1 MEVAIL
7 SFIKYRIGEMAK
19 DFGVPTK
26 TVTALVGE
34 FFEKPKSGQ
43 QVLTEEQLNVLFDV
57 LTQRHQVASLEE
69 TLAAQQQPK
78 AEAAPAAPKEAPAPK
93 AEKAEPEKKPAQPAP
108 QQQPKADKPA
118 QQPKA
123 EKPKEPERKRERRV
137 IDTSAVTVNAN
148 RFDDRVDA
156 LVSERVQNYSGGKQK
171 IGNKNKQQS
180 RNKFAGNKRR
190 NEEQEK
196 MRRLQLEVAKK
207 APLVVKIPD

>member
-78 AEAAPAAPKEAPAPK
+78 AEPLDPEAQMKLSLVGFPHK
-93 AEKAEPEKKPAQPAP
+93 YDAQKC
-108 QQQPKADKPA
+108 QGIVLKS
-118 QQPKA
+118 
-123 EKPKEPERKRERRV
+123 
-137 IDTSAVTVNAN
+137 I
-148 RFDDRVDA
+148 
-156 LVSERVQNYSGGKQK
+156 
-171 IGNKNKQQS
+171 
-180 RNKFAGNKRR
+180 
-190 NEEQEK
+190 
-196 MRRLQLEVAKK
+196 
-207 APLVVKIPD
+207 IPGIRSLL

>member
-57 LTQRHQVASLEE
+57 LTQRHRVASLEE

-78 AEAAPAAPKEAPAPK
+78 AEAAPAAPKAAPAPK
-93 AEKAEPEKKPAQPAP
+93 AERPS
-108 QQQPKADKPA
+108 
-118 QQPKA
+118 
-123 EKPKEPERKRERRV
+123 RRR
-137 IDTSAVTVNAN
+137 SLPSL
-148 RFDDRVDA
+148 RPPR
-156 LVSERVQNYSGGKQK
+156 
-171 IGNKNKQQS
+171 
-180 RNKFAGNKRR
+180 
-190 NEEQEK
+190 
-196 MRRLQLEVAKK
+196 
-207 APLVVKIPD
+207 

>member
-78 AEAAPAAPKEAPAPK
+78 AEAAPAAPKAAPAPK
-93 AEKAEPEKKPAQPAP
+93 AEKAEP
-108 QQQPKADKPA
+108 
-118 QQPKA
+118 
-123 EKPKEPERKRERRV
+123 
-137 IDTSAVTVNAN
+137 
-148 RFDDRVDA
+148 
-156 LVSERVQNYSGGKQK
+156 
-171 IGNKNKQQS
+171 
-180 RNKFAGNKRR
+180 
-190 NEEQEK
+190 
-196 MRRLQLEVAKK
+196 
-207 APLVVKIPD
+207 